1 MREWI
6 VHIYAGQY
14 HTNPTWRFSVDA
26 ESKAMAITVGL
37 WLFRQSAE
45 YTDEFDRVDADKI

>member
-6 VHIYAGQY
+6 IQIYGSHY
-14 HTNPTWRFSVDA
+14 HTNPTWVFSVSADG
-26 ESKAMAITVGL
+26 KAMAIATAM

-45 YTDEFDRVDADKI
+45 YTDDFDRVEAEVM